1 MNIPRAPS
9 GTGPTGRR
17 LWRDV
22 LAEFEL
28 TGADLVLLGQAAQCA
43 DRIAALE
50 AEAGDRPTVQGA
62 RGGRVTNPAI
72 REARQQSLLMARLLA
87 ALRVVA
93 AEDGSFA
100 RGSQRRVGFRGVYG
114 LFSVGDDA
122 G

>member
-1 MNIPRAPS
+1 MNILRAPS
-9 GTGPTGRR
+9 GTGPAGRR

-28 TGADLVLLGQAAQCA
+28 TGADLVLLGQAARTA

-50 AEAGDRPTVQGA
+50 AQAGDRLTQPGA
-62 RGGRVTNPAI
+62 RGGRVICPEI
-72 REARQQSLLMARLLA
+72 REIRQQVIVLARILA

-93 AEDGSFA
+93 AADGELERTQHRA
-100 RGSQRRVGFRGVYG
+100 GFRGIYSLPG
-114 LFSVGDDA
+114 IEDDA